1 MRVPSWKGIDT
12 ILPPGL
18 LTGLMGTMIS
28 NRPPAVLVFT
38 LVLACQSAAQGPV
51 APTTT
56 ATESPVSETGIAFFE
71 NKVRP
76 TLAEH
81 CYRCHGPESGE
92 GKGKLRIDSL
102 ESLLKGGVSGPA
114 IVRGEPNQS
123 LLILA
128 IRHEGEVSMPPKQ
141 KLAQREIDA
150 LVAWVKMGAPWLASA
165 MGPAPRST
173 AGSLPERTE
182 PARQFWAFQVPRAST
197 PPIVV
202 DRSWPRS
209 PIDRFILARLEA
221 AGLRP
226 APPADKRTLL
236 RRATLDLLGIPPS
249 SEEMDVFLSDDSAQ
263 AFERVVDRL
272 LASPR
277 YGERWGRHW
286 LDVARY
292 ADSNG
297 MDDNLAYS
305 DAWRYR
311 DYVIASLNSDKL
323 FNQFLEEQI
332 AGDLLAE
339 REPSRRDELIV
350 ATGFLAIG
358 PKMLA
363 EDDPVKQKMDIVDEQ
378 LDTTCRVFLGLTMGC
393 ARCHDHKFDPLAMSD
408 YYAMAGIFQS
418 TQTMLSHRV
427 DSKWNTTALGVSQAV
442 LRLEDL
448 EQIIDRHDNALVNG
462 NTNGMSAAE
471 RAAHGTLLEEAKKA
485 YGAIPKAMAVAEG
498 KVADLEIFLRGN
510 HLTRGPVVARRL
522 PTILAGV
529 HQPSMHSKHSGRLE
543 LARWL
548 TSPQNPLTAR
558 VIVNRI
564 WRWHFGKGLVRS
576 VDNFGKLG
584 ELPSHPE
591 LLDWLATRI
600 VADGWSLKTLHRRI
614 LMSQAYQMSTAWN
627 ERAAQIDPENRLLWR
642 RPRWRMEAEELR
654 DAILAVSGQL
664 DATMGGTLLESSPFQ
679 DLSVTGVGRNP
690 GLYQS
695 TRRSLYLPVLRSALY
710 DVFQAFD
717 FPDPAVLNGDRASTT
732 VASQALFMMNG
743 QIVGRASEH
752 LADSL
757 LSDAGMSDCDRL
769 QRACQRILGR
779 PVRPEEVSEW
789 ESFLGRYQSAASLAG
804 EPPERRRRLAWQG
817 LCRALLSS
825 NEFVYVE

>member
-1 MRVPSWKGIDT
+1 M
-12 ILPPGL
+12 
-18 LTGLMGTMIS
+18 GLMIGMIGK
-28 NRPPAVLVFT
+28 RPHAILVLPIA
-38 LVLACQSAAQGPV
+38 LACQSAGQEAV
-51 APTTT
+51 APKNRLTG
-56 ATESPVSETGIAFFE
+56 APAGETSIAFFE
-71 NKVRP
+71 SKVRP
-76 TLAEH
+76 ILVEQ

-92 GKGKLRIDSL
+92 GKAKLRIDSL
-102 ESLLKGGVSGPA
+102 ESLLSGGVSGPA
-114 IVRGEPNQS
+114 IVRGEPDQS

-128 IRHEGEVSMPPKQ
+128 VRHEGEVSMPPKQ
-141 KLAQREIDA
+141 KLVQREIDA
-150 LVAWVKMGAPWLASA
+150 LVAWVKMGAPWPASA
-165 MGPAPRST
+165 KGPAPTST
-173 AGSLPERTE
+173 AESLPEWNE
-182 PARQFWAFQVPRAST
+182 PARQCWAFQIPRAPT
-197 PPIVV
+197 PPMVV
-202 DRSWPRS
+202 DREWPRS

-226 APPADKRTLL
+226 APPADKRKLL

-249 SEEMDVFLSDDSAQ
+249 SGEMDAFLTDDSAQ
-263 AFERVVDRL
+263 DFERVVDRL

-311 DYVIASLNSDKL
+311 DYVIASINSDKP
-323 FNQFLEEQI
+323 FNRFLEEQI

-339 REPSRRDELIV
+339 SEPSRRDALIV

-363 EDDPVKQKMDIVDEQ
+363 EDDPVKQRMDIVDEQ

-427 DSKWNTTALGVSQAV
+427 DSKWNTTALGASRAM

-462 NTNGMSAAE
+462 NTNAMTADE
-471 RAAHGTLLEEAKKA
+471 RAAHGTLLDEAKKEYA
-485 YGAIPKAMAVAEG
+485 SIPKAMAVAEG
-498 KVADLEIFLRGN
+498 KVGDLAVFLRGN

-529 HQPSMHSKHSGRLE
+529 HQTSLPSRHSGRLE

-558 VIVNRI
+558 VIVNRV

-591 LLDWLATRI
+591 LLDWLANQF
-600 VADGWSLKTLHRRI
+600 VSDGWLLKTLHKRM
-614 LMSQAYQMSTAWN
+614 LMSRAYQMSTAWN

-642 RPRWRMEAEELR
+642 MPRRRMAAEELR

-664 DATMGGTLLESSPFQ
+664 DTTMGGTLLASVPFQ
-679 DLSVTGVGRNP
+679 DLSVTGVGRDP
-690 GLYQS
+690 RLYLS
-695 TRRSLYLPVLRSALY
+695 TRRSVYLPVLRSALY

-732 VASQALFMMNG
+732 VASQALFMMNSP
-743 QIVGRASEH
+743 IVGCTCES

-757 LSDAGMSDCDRL
+757 LNDPGLSDRDRL
-769 QRACQRILGR
+769 QRTCQRIFGR
-779 PVRPEEVSEW
+779 PARPEEVSEW
-789 ESFLGRYQSAASLAG
+789 ESFLDRYQSAASLTG
-804 EPPERRRRLAWQG
+804 ESPERRWRLAWQG

-825 NEFVYVE
+825 NEFVYVD